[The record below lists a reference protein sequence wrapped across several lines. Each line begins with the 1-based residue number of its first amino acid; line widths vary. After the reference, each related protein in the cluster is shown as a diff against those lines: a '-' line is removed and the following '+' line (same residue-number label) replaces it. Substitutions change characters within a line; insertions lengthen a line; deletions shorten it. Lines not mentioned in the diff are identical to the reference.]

1 MNELTNDQMKA
12 IYRQQK
18 AALTRA
24 KKQGPQAVIAA
35 VNAAIAVWDESF
47 PAWPDYWRI
56 WQNAKDDAEYHIR
69 TGHPAN
75 SWS

>member
-12 IYRQQK
+12 IYRKQK

-35 VNAAIAVWDESF
+35 VDKAIAEWDEKF
-47 PAWPDYWRI
+47 PAWPDDWSL
-56 WQNAKDDAEYHIR
+56 WQRAKDDAEFAIR
-69 TGHPAN
+69 MNRPVRF
-75 SWS
+75 

>member
-12 IYRQQK
+12 IYRKQK

-35 VNAAIAVWDESF
+35 VDKAIAEWDEKF
-47 PAWPDYWRI
+47 PAWPDDWSL
-56 WQNAKDDAEYHIR
+56 WQRAKDDAEFAIR
-69 TGHPAN
+69 MARPVRF
-75 SWS
+75 